1 MDHTLRDPV
10 QTAHK
15 DMVHPGAMGIAN
27 GLMIIALK
35 KLDKLIKRTTPLT
48 C

>member
-1 MDHTLRDPV
+1 MDHTLQDPV

-35 KLDKLIKRTTPLT
+35 KIDKLIKGTTPLP